1 MQLVREVF
9 ARLVSADRES
19 ILELTHPEAELHT
32 RLSTVT
38 GTPYRGTEGVRQWLR
53 DTDEQFSRFAPELD
67 SVEELENGVVF
78 AAGRVDM
85 CGRGSELQWTED
97 FYWVIAVEDGALRKL
112 ETFPERDEALRAA
125 GADD

>member
-38 GTPYRGTEGVRQWLR
+38 GKPYRGTEGVRQWLR
-53 DTDEQFSRFAPELD
+53 DTDEQFSRFAPELG
-67 SVEELENGVVF
+67 SVEELENGRVF
-78 AAGRVDM
+78 ASGRIDM

-97 FYWVIAVEDGALRKL
+97 FYWVIAVEDGVLRKL
-112 ETFPERDEALRAA
+112 ETFLERDEALRAA